1 MTGWQQY
8 SDIIIQF
15 TLYPSSEMAVL
26 RRPVSQRRQAR
37 RRDSIKVRGPASKSS
52 KYSTF
57 KRINTSRG
65 TNPQNMV
72 VHRGIGLP
80 DKFRTRLVWNQA
92 IALTGFSSA
101 ITQVYSV
108 RMNGPFDPQAALGGT
123 QPQYYDMLASMY
135 SSYLVKGA
143 KISVTFSPTTSG
155 TAGDG
160 PYVVGIKCGRATG
173 VVTNNV
179 SLIAQTPNT
188 GHTVMSPN
196 GGSTTITQ
204 TYSPKQLEPD
214 GEGDDIQAQTSG
226 TPTRQWYANVFASPL
241 GTSVA
246 AVLAA

>member
-1 MTGWQQY
+1 
-8 SDIIIQF
+8 
-15 TLYPSSEMAVL
+15 
-26 RRPVSQRRQAR
+26 
-37 RRDSIKVRGPASKSS
+37 
-52 KYSTF
+52 
-57 KRINTSRG
+57 
-65 TNPQNMV
+65 
-72 VHRGIGLP
+72 
-80 DKFRTRLVWNQA
+80 
-92 IALTGFSSA
+92 
-101 ITQVYSV
+101 
-108 RMNGPFDPQAALGGT
+108 MNGPFDPQAALGGT

-179 SLIAQTPNT
+179 SLIAQTSNT

-246 AVLAA
+246 RQC

>member
-1 MTGWQQY
+1 
-8 SDIIIQF
+8 
-15 TLYPSSEMAVL
+15 
-26 RRPVSQRRQAR
+26 
-37 RRDSIKVRGPASKSS
+37 
-52 KYSTF
+52 
-57 KRINTSRG
+57 
-65 TNPQNMV
+65 
-72 VHRGIGLP
+72 
-80 DKFRTRLVWNQA
+80 
-92 IALTGFSSA
+92 
-101 ITQVYSV
+101 
-108 RMNGPFDPQAALGGT
+108 MNGPFDPQAALGGT

-188 GHTVMSPN
+188 GHSVMSPN

-226 TPTRQWYANVFASPL
+226 TPTVS
-241 GTSVA
+241 GTQTCLLPHWE
-246 AVLAA
+246 LA

>member
-1 MTGWQQY
+1 
-8 SDIIIQF
+8 
-15 TLYPSSEMAVL
+15 MAVL

-57 KRINTSRG
+57 KRINTSQVPTPR
-65 TNPQNMV
+65 TWWFIAV
-72 VHRGIGLP
+72 LVFLISS
-80 DKFRTRLVWNQA
+80 RTRLVWNQA
-92 IALTGFSSA
+92 IALTRFSSA

-179 SLIAQTPNT
+179 SLIAQTSNT

-246 AVLAA
+246 RQC

>member
-1 MTGWQQY
+1 
-8 SDIIIQF
+8 
-15 TLYPSSEMAVL
+15 MAVL

-226 TPTRQWYANVFASPL
+226 TPTRQWYANVFASHWE
-241 GTSVA
+241 
-246 AVLAA
+246 LA

>member
-1 MTGWQQY
+1 
-8 SDIIIQF
+8 
-15 TLYPSSEMAVL
+15 
-26 RRPVSQRRQAR
+26 
-37 RRDSIKVRGPASKSS
+37 
-52 KYSTF
+52 
-57 KRINTSRG
+57 
-65 TNPQNMV
+65 MV

-108 RMNGPFDPQAALGGT
+108 RMNGPFDLKLHWVELNLSIMT
-123 QPQYYDMLASMY
+123 CLLACIVRTF
-135 SSYLVKGA
+135 VKGA

-214 GEGDDIQAQTSG
+214 GEGTIFKPRHLVHPLSVV
-226 TPTRQWYANVFASPL
+226 RKRVCFPL

-246 AVLAA
+246 GSVSCMITVEYLVDFFELNNNVIDT